1 MKNQHSRVLQLGILL
16 AAGMALTGAGVG
28 VISIAPL
35 DPANQRVLLALAGL
49 LLLAIAAGWLL
60 LLRRSSASS
69 TSSQA
74 PAARDLI
81 LSEKRMRLALEAARI
96 AIWDWDIPSGKQTV
110 NSVWF
115 EIFDYP
121 DRSIATDI
129 ESWKQLVHPDDLERV
144 LAAIDDHFKEVTP
157 LYEIEYRLKTGG
169 GAWKWVQSHG
179 QVVSRAANG
188 DPLRMTGT
196 NREIS
201 QRREAEDALRRRDT
215 ILDAISVT
223 AERLLSV
230 SSWHAVLP
238 IMLESLGAAA
248 QASRAYAYE
257 VIENVAGEYTPR
269 QVGEWI
275 APGLAPQAVE
285 AGFKPALV
293 DVNAGAGAGLKPA
306 PTGSICANYDSATG
320 FFKRWQASLAAG
332 QIVQSS
338 ASSVPESDRA
348 SLFSAGIRA
357 QIVVPIH
364 TGSHWW
370 GFLGL
375 DDSRTGRRWE
385 PVEQDAL
392 RVAANVLA
400 AAIQRQLLF
409 EADREEHRVAEVLR
423 EIAII
428 FSKSLNYDNI
438 LDRLLEQAPRVV
450 PFDGASIMLVRGERA
465 YVARQR
471 GYEEASPSFAQI
483 TAGSSFAIRDT
494 PNLMQVMETLQPV
507 IIPDVQAYPG
517 WVPVQD
523 FPFRCWIGSPLIL
536 EGRVEAILSLDKGE
550 AGFYTSA
557 HATRLSLFAGQA
569 SLALHNAQ
577 LFAETIEAL
586 EHEQKLSEI
595 TRAISSELDLSVILP
610 AVVRLAVE
618 LAEAEAGSMAILEDA
633 DQVLSYPYL
642 YNLPLELN
650 SMVETRAEGVAWD
663 TIYNRRSLLL
673 PDYSAHP
680 AANPRW
686 TAAGLH
692 AFIGVPVIAGSTCL
706 GALSVFS
713 CDPEHR
719 FEARDQALVELVGRQ
734 AGVAIRNARLFEA
747 AQRRAIEAET
757 LRQAASAVS
766 SALELNEV
774 LDQIL
779 KQLESVIPYDSAA
792 IFLVEDDHLHMKA
805 GRGLPNLT
813 QMLDQNYSKE
823 DLLFS
828 AIDETGLPIILTD
841 AQADPRFERW
851 NQEDCYIHGWIGLS
865 LRVHEER
872 IGYLTIDSRRIGA
885 YQPSDGDLAL
895 AFADEVAIAIE
906 NARLFQQVQ
915 LLAITD
921 PLTGLYNRR
930 YFFEAARREFERA
943 RRYFTPLSIVL
954 IDLDLFKQVNDTY
967 GHLAGDRV
975 LMTIS
980 TRCREVLRE
989 VDVAARYGGEEF
1001 IFLLPQT
1008 DLAGAQLLAERLR
1021 EKIMDFPIDSGSQ
1034 HIEVSASLGVAELD
1048 AFCPDVQ
1055 SLIHHADLAL
1065 YETKNTGRGRITIW
1079 APIE

>member
-1 MKNQHSRVLQLGILL
+1 MKNQHNRVLQSGILL
-16 AAGMALTGAGVG
+16 AAGMALTGAGMG

-35 DPANQRVLLALAGL
+35 DPAIQRVLLFLAGL
-49 LLLAIAAGWLL
+49 LLLAFAAGWLF
-60 LLRRSSASS
+60 LLRRGSVLNAP
-69 TSSQA
+69 SQA
-74 PAARDLI
+74 PVSRNLI

-129 ESWKQLVHPDDLERV
+129 DNWKQMVHPDDLERV
-144 LAAIDDHFKEVTP
+144 LAAIGDTTRGVTP

-169 GAWKWVQSHG
+169 GAWKWVRSRG

-188 DPLRMTGT
+188 DALRMVGT

-201 QRREAEDALRRRDT
+201 RSREAEETLRRRDT

-238 IMLESLGAAA
+238 IMLESLGVAA

-257 VIENVAGEYTPR
+257 VIEDEAGKYTPR
-269 QVGEWI
+269 QVGKWI
-275 APGLAPQAVE
+275 APGIPPEELKITCSQ
-285 AGFKPALV
+285 PA
-293 DVNAGAGAGLKPA
+293 
-306 PTGSICANYDSATG
+306 
-320 FFKRWQASLAAG
+320 FFSRWQASLAAG
-332 QIVQSS
+332 QIIQSS
-338 ASSVPESDRA
+338 VSSFPESERPFVI
-348 SLFSAGIRA
+348 SLGIRS
-357 QIVVPIH
+357 QIIVPIH

-375 DDSRTGRRWE
+375 DDRLAARRWE

-400 AAIQRQLLF
+400 AAIQRQRVF

-450 PFDGASIMLVRGERA
+450 PYDGASIMLVRGERA

-471 GYEEASPSFAQI
+471 GYEEASPAFAHI
-483 TAGSSFAIRDT
+483 TAGSSFAIHDT
-494 PNLMQVMETLQPV
+494 PNLMEVMETLQPV
-507 IIPDVQAYPG
+507 IIPDVQEYPG

-523 FPFRCWIGSPLIL
+523 FPYRCWIGSPLIL
-536 EGRVEAILSLDKGE
+536 EGRVEAILSLDKLE

-633 DQVLSYPYL
+633 DQILSYPYL
-642 YNLPLELN
+642 YNLPLELDH
-650 SMVETRAEGVAWD
+650 MVETRAEGVAWD

-673 PDYSAHP
+673 CDYGAHP
-680 AANPRW
+680 GANPRW

-706 GALSVFS
+706 GSLSVFS
-713 CDPEHR
+713 CDPDHR

-805 GRGLPNLT
+805 GRGLPNLA
-813 QMLDQNYSKE
+813 QMLDQTYSKE
-823 DLLFS
+823 DRLF
-828 AIDETGLPIILTD
+828 ATIDETNLPIILAD

-851 NQEDCYIHGWIGLS
+851 NPEDNYIHGWIGLS
-865 LRVHEER
+865 LRVHEEH
-872 IGYLTIDSRRIGA
+872 IGYLTIDSRKIGA

-930 YFFEAARREFERA
+930 YFFDAARREFERA
-943 RRYFTPLSIVL
+943 RRYATPLSIVL

-975 LMTIS
+975 LTSIAA
-980 TRCREVLRE
+980 RCREVLRE

-1021 EKIMDFPIDSGSQ
+1021 EKIMDCPIDSGSQ
-1034 HIEVSASLGVAELD
+1034 HIQVSASLGVAELD
-1048 AFCPDVQ
+1048 TFCPDVQ

-1079 APIE
+1079 APVE